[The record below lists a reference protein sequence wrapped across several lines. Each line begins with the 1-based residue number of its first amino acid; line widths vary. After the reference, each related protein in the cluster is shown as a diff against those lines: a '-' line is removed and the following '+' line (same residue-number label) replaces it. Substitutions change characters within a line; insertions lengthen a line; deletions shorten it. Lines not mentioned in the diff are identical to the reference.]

1 MKGSW
6 GEVRNEIV
14 YIEEDMKAET
24 DENKD
29 CHRPSM

>member
-14 YIEEDMKAET
+14 NIEEDMKTET
-24 DENKD
+24 NENED
-29 CHRPSM
+29 SHRPAM